1 MTRQTEDLQDETEEV
16 DERCERIISDLID
29 LLHRKHVQLTS
40 AAFASVSLSC
50 KQFCSSPASLQ
61 SSLMGKAPVI
71 TCGQS
76 SFRCAYSGAHTG
88 AVHSCSHWCSH
99 WCCTLVLTLV
109 LTLVPRSLLQCQRA
123 QWESMWCS
131 SSTFHNIEY
140 IRADLPL
147 LADRMPRVRY
157 MYKNLS
163 HQNAKYFLKPCS
175 PLNVHVAFVGKA
187 PRLLS
192 FSVEALP
199 TTIKGSLKALGL
211 KSIPTTTKE
220 LKTVVQKLSH
230 SLHFGCTKLGE
241 LTAEEQKVCDEKLQ
255 VVRKASRHLLSFRQ
269 SSPPRVEAL
278 PTTIKELKAT
288 QLLHQRGDGSIP
300 KRRLV
305 HDVRFKHQAGPGYK
319 LRITGSPPPAI
330 WCSRFRDLSLSE
342 FLEFFKKVVDDDDG
356 KCKVDQPIYTR
367 CRLDKVL
374 KNHTSAYPSSKPQ
387 YRNMHQMHQAN
398 RTLPDQDYK

>member
-1 MTRQTEDLQDETEEV
+1 
-16 DERCERIISDLID
+16 
-29 LLHRKHVQLTS
+29 
-40 AAFASVSLSC
+40 
-50 KQFCSSPASLQ
+50 
-61 SSLMGKAPVI
+61 
-71 TCGQS
+71 
-76 SFRCAYSGAHTG
+76 
-88 AVHSCSHWCSH
+88 
-99 WCCTLVLTLV
+99 
-109 LTLVPRSLLQCQRA
+109 
-123 QWESMWCS
+123 MWCS

-241 LTAEEQKVCDEKLQ
+241 RTAEEQKVCDEKLQ

-305 HDVRFKHQAGPGYK
+305 HDVRFKHQESDRYERA
-319 LRITGSPPPAI
+319 
-330 WCSRFRDLSLSE
+330 LSLSE